1 MLGWLLK
8 NYTTVEVEFV
18 AAERI
23 DAYASLPRE
32 ATEAM
37 ERAGE
42 TEKRQGASGCGER
55 GGVKYGAR
63 DAAAGGGGMSG
74 DDDTR
79 AVVVVTASH
88 STEHPMERPEE
99 EGGGGVPGSKQN
111 RSSHQPSSSEWVSN
125 WLSVRGVAVRLE
137 GLRLSYG
144 VGEPDVLHR
153 INMSFPAGSRV
164 ALVGRTGSGKSSIA
178 ACLLRLYP
186 YLGRI
191 LYDGSESGMA
201 KYAASRTGGGE
212 GGGGEGGGGVGA
224 QYGGS
229 SSAASSASSAPS
241 MASTQSFAPGAFA
254 AVDDEGGGW
263 VEGDEGTEG
272 EEEKAGG
279 EGGEGGEGPPSSLGF
294 LWNLQS
300 HRRNIGYVP
309 QGSGLLGATV
319 REALLGPH
327 MVTGVAANGRGGG
340 KGRPDA
346 AVRWDAAANAALAA
360 VGLGGN
366 GGNESNG
373 CNGNVGNGGTKGN
386 GGATAGGEGGGE
398 EERDDSCEEERT
410 SGGWGGSPSQ
420 GPHTMRRGVPSTTHS
435 TAPPPA
441 PSITLDT
448 VLEGGGKNLS
458 AGQRQ
463 LICLARALVV
473 PTPLVVCDEGTS
485 SLDSTTE
492 QLVWKALLGLP
503 STLQKSERRK
513 KKKNGC
519 DERE

>member
-1 MLGWLLK
+1 
-8 NYTTVEVEFV
+8 
-18 AAERI
+18 
-23 DAYASLPRE
+23 
-32 ATEAM
+32 
-37 ERAGE
+37 
-42 TEKRQGASGCGER
+42 
-55 GGVKYGAR
+55 
-63 DAAAGGGGMSG
+63 MSG
-74 DDDTR
+74 DDDTG
-79 AVVVVTASH
+79 AVVVVTVSH
-88 STEHPMERPEE
+88 STECPMERPEE
-99 EGGGGVPGSKQN
+99 EGGGGVSGSLQD

-125 WLSVRGVAVRLE
+125 WSSVRGVAVRME

-186 YLGRI
+186 YRGRI
-191 LYDGSESGMA
+191 LYDGSESGMV
-201 KYAASRTGGGE
+201 KYAASRTGRGE
-212 GGGGEGGGGVGA
+212 GGGGGGGGGVGA
-224 QYGGS
+224 QYGVSG
-229 SSAASSASSAPS
+229 SAASSASSA
-241 MASTQSFAPGAFA
+241 ASTLSFASGAFA

-263 VEGDEGTEG
+263 AEGDEGNEG

-279 EGGEGGEGPPSSLGF
+279 EGDEGGEGPPSSLGS
-294 LWNLQS
+294 LWNLRS

-309 QGSGLLGATV
+309 QDSGLLGATV

-327 MVTGVAANGRGGG
+327 MMTVAANGRGGG
-340 KGRPDA
+340 RGRPGA
-346 AVRWDAAANAALAA
+346 AARWDAAANAALAA

-366 GGNESNG
+366 GGNGSNG
-373 CNGNVGNGGTKGN
+373 GNGNVGNGGTNGN
-386 GGATAGGEGGGE
+386 GGAATAGGEGGGE
-398 EERDDSCEEERT
+398 EERDDGCEEERT
-410 SGGWGGSPSQ
+410 SDGRGGSSQ

-435 TAPPPA
+435 TVPSPA

-492 QLVWKALLGLP
+492 QLVWKALLRLP
-503 STLQKSERRK
+503 STLQKRERRGREK
-513 KKKNGC
+513 GG